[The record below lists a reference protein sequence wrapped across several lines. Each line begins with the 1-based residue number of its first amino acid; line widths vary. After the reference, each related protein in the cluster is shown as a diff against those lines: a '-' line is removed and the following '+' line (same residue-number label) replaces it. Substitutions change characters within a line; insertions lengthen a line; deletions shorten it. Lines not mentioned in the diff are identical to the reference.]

1 MFEIGAFVL
10 YGSQGVCR
18 VSDIRKEDFSG
29 EAKQYYIL
37 TPADDEKMVI
47 YVPTDA
53 AALTGQ
59 MRPLLAPDELRQLIV
74 EGSREDALEW
84 ISDPRSRSESF
95 KSILSGGD
103 RRLLLRMLRTLHEQQ
118 EKQQAN
124 GKKLYAADEQAYE
137 RAQRLLRGEIAVS
150 MKLDPAE
157 VQEYIRSLLPA
168 EG

>member
-18 VSDIRKEDFSG
+18 VSDIRSEDFSG

-37 TPADDEKMVI
+37 TPADDAKMVI

-59 MRPLLAPDELRQLIV
+59 MRPLLSPDELRQLIV
-74 EGSREDALEW
+74 EGSRADALEW
-84 ISDPRSRSESF
+84 ITDPRSRNEAF
-95 KSILSGGD
+95 KNILSGGD
-103 RRLLLRMLRTLHEQQ
+103 RRLLLRMLRTLHEQRTKQ
-118 EKQQAN
+118 EAS

-137 RAQRLLRGEIAVS
+137 RAQKLLRGEIAIS
-150 MKLDPAE
+150 MNIGPAE

-168 EG
+168 ES